1 MRQAFAPAEDAG
13 SRWQKLIVRVVEQG
27 QAAGE
32 LRTDTPA
39 PLLESL
45 LSSVS
50 MTTLYYWL
58 CYPVGGP
65 AVCGTALD
73 FPLLDGLRTRL
84 DLVLDGIAAK
94 GGRA

>member
-1 MRQAFAPAEDAG
+1 
-13 SRWQKLIVRVVEQG
+13 
-27 QAAGE
+27 
-32 LRTDTPA
+32 
-39 PLLESL
+39 
-45 LSSVS
+45 

-58 CYPVGGP
+58 CCPVGGP